1 MTADTRR
8 VFAYSFPYLTPFYNV
23 PVSFGNRNAGKVF
36 IWQSKRNASSRT
48 RLKAYPYKGN
58 TSCDLFRI
66 VGGITLNEYLYLF
79 VALEYTD
86 LKLLVNYYNSRL
98 RNDIGWYEKYSSR
111 EPTKLGEYYYLRMMA
126 IRRERCSIGRGV
138 DRL

>member
-23 PVSFGNRNAGKVF
+23 PMSFGNRNAGKVF

-58 TSCDLFRI
+58 TSCDLFRT
-66 VGGITLNEYLYLF
+66 VGEGASFATQAFSDPQVCFAQLTHAGDPKFSMKQLSPVRLCFRQREGHYAKF
-79 VALEYTD
+79 KESAGQ
-86 LKLLVNYYNSRL
+86 LK
-98 RNDIGWYEKYSSR
+98 
-111 EPTKLGEYYYLRMMA
+111 
-126 IRRERCSIGRGV
+126 
-138 DRL
+138 

>member
-48 RLKAYPYKGN
+48 RLKAYPYEGN
-58 TSCDLFRI
+58 TSCDLFRT

-86 LKLLVNYYNSRL
+86 LKLLVNYYNSRTQQIL
-98 RNDIGWYEKYSSR
+98 NKRYGNFIAICVGTARDAH
-111 EPTKLGEYYYLRMMA
+111 LGN
-126 IRRERCSIGRGV
+126 GV
-138 DRL
+138 STP

>member
-48 RLKAYPYKGN
+48 RLKAYPYEGN
-58 TSCDLFRI
+58 TSCDLFRT

-86 LKLLVNYYNSRL
+86 LKLLVNYYNSRVKVL
-98 RNDIGWYEKYSSR
+98 RARLSAGNKSVGRKVDLNPAEMR
-111 EPTKLGEYYYLRMMA
+111 YYPM
-126 IRRERCSIGRGV
+126 
-138 DRL
+138 

>member
-48 RLKAYPYKGN
+48 RLKAYPYEGN
-58 TSCDLFRI
+58 TSVNCSELLYSLLRTDHIASNFLVF
-66 VGGITLNEYLYLF
+66 VSTVIT
-79 VALEYTD
+79 V
-86 LKLLVNYYNSRL
+86 
-98 RNDIGWYEKYSSR
+98 IG
-111 EPTKLGEYYYLRMMA
+111 
-126 IRRERCSIGRGV
+126 
-138 DRL
+138 

>member
-48 RLKAYPYKGN
+48 RLKAYPYEGN
-58 TSCDLFRI
+58 TSCDLFRT

-98 RNDIGWYEKYSSR
+98 YSLLRTDHIASNFLVFVSTVITVIG
-111 EPTKLGEYYYLRMMA
+111 
-126 IRRERCSIGRGV
+126 
-138 DRL
+138 

>member
-48 RLKAYPYKGN
+48 RLKAYPYEGN
-58 TSCDLFRI
+58 TSCDLFRT

-86 LKLLVNYYNSRL
+86 LKLLVNYYNSRRYHCIL
-98 RNDIGWYEKYSSR
+98 E
-111 EPTKLGEYYYLRMMA
+111 E
-126 IRRERCSIGRGV
+126 RRIAAEMTRASFSLLLYRV
-138 DRL
+138 

>member
-48 RLKAYPYKGN
+48 RLKAYPYEGN
-58 TSCDLFRI
+58 TSCDLFRT

-86 LKLLVNYYNSRL
+86 LKLLVNYYNSR
-98 RNDIGWYEKYSSR
+98 
-111 EPTKLGEYYYLRMMA
+111 
-126 IRRERCSIGRGV
+126 RCSFVVTNRKRATATNGGLHGIYGGNRYDV
-138 DRL
+138 EYE

>member
-48 RLKAYPYKGN
+48 RLKAYPYEGN
-58 TSCDLFRI
+58 TSCDLFRT

-86 LKLLVNYYNSRL
+86 LKLLVNYYNSR
-98 RNDIGWYEKYSSR
+98 WYNNEVAVARPKGILHWNN
-111 EPTKLGEYYYLRMMA
+111 PCCVMKDVNH
-126 IRRERCSIGRGV
+126 I
-138 DRL
+138 D